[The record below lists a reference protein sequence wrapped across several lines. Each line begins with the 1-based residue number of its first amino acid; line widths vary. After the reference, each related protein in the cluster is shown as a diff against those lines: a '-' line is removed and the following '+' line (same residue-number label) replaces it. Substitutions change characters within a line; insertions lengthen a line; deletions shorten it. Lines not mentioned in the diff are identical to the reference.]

1 MQYEPQKVLTC
12 PNLSRKPGVP
22 NSNHQEPG
30 GSIYECTA
38 LVPKDILPKYNHKE
52 PGDSTSD
59 RLTIVLNK
67 MCHVRT
73 HNNISEPCIHNTHQ
87 IDIV

>member
-38 LVPKDILPKYNHKE
+38 LVPKDI
-52 PGDSTSD
+52 
-59 RLTIVLNK
+59 
-67 MCHVRT
+67 
-73 HNNISEPCIHNTHQ
+73 
-87 IDIV
+87 